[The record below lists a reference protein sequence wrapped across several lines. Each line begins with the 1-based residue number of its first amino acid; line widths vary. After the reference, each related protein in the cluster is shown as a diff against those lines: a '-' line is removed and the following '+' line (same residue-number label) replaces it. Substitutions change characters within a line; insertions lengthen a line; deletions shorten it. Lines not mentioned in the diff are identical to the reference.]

1 MRTKGNAW
9 KAPIAIAIA
18 AGIPLVAGCRQ
29 PGGNEAVEKNEEKPV
44 LPLPPL
50 PVAEAPMDRAAILLA
65 VARAASATALGQGD
79 DRQQRH
85 LDGKRFEV
93 RLRFG
98 CNPGARTKEDGG
110 RFGVSFDEKDR
121 TLRLRASPDL
131 GIEDE
136 AAAALAG
143 QGVEAV
149 EGFWIE
155 RPWLLTDGCPATPQP
170 QPQPHAEP
178 EAPKAEKKPEAA
190 APFQPPGP
198 RIGVAQFFTKTDPR
212 TGRRD
217 HRPYEAT
224 ETLGEDEQPSAEGY
238 NLVLSGRLRAQPLGR
253 VISCHATGVDAPPK
267 CIVSADFDR
276 VWIENPRST
285 EILAHWGS

>member
-1 MRTKGNAW
+1 MRTKRNAS
-9 KAPIAIAIA
+9 KVPIAIAIA

-29 PGGNEAVEKNEEKPV
+29 PGGNEAVEKNEAKPV

-65 VARAASATALGQGD
+65 VARAASAAALGQGD
-79 DRQQRH
+79 DRQQRD

-98 CNPGARTKEDGG
+98 CNPAAQTKRDDD
-110 RFGVSFDEKDR
+110 RFDVSFDEKDR

-136 AAAALAG
+136 PVAALAG
-143 QGVEAV
+143 ERVEAV

-170 QPQPHAEP
+170 QPQPDAEP
-178 EAPKAEKKPEAA
+178 NAPKAKKPEAA
-190 APFQPPGP
+190 APLQPPAP
-198 RIGVAQFFTKTDPR
+198 RIGLAQFFTKTDPR

-224 ETLGEDEQPSAEGY
+224 ETLGEGERPSAEGY

-253 VISCHATGVDAPPK
+253 VIACHATGADAPPQ

-276 VWIENPRST
+276 VWIENPRSK
-285 EILAHWGS
+285 EILANWGS

>member
-1 MRTKGNAW
+1 MRTRRLVW

-29 PGGNEAVEKNEEKPV
+29 PAGDEAVEKNEAKPV

-65 VARAASATALGQGD
+65 AARAASAAALGQGD
-79 DRQQRH
+79 DRQQRD

-136 AAAALAG
+136 PIAALAG
-143 QGVEAV
+143 EGVEAV

-155 RPWLLTDGCPATPQP
+155 RPWLLTDGCPVTPQP
-170 QPQPHAEP
+170 QPQPDAEP
-178 EAPKAEKKPEAA
+178 EAPKVEKPEAA
-190 APFQPPGP
+190 VPFQPPGP
-198 RIGVAQFFTKTDPR
+198 RMGVAQFFTKTDPR

-224 ETLGEDEQPSAEGY
+224 ETLGEGKRPSAEGY

-253 VISCHATGVDAPPK
+253 VISCHATDVDAPPQ

-276 VWIENPRST
+276 VWIENPRSK
-285 EILAHWGS
+285 EILANWGS

>member
-1 MRTKGNAW
+1 MRTRRKVW

-18 AGIPLVAGCRQ
+18 AGISLVAGCRQ
-29 PGGNEAVEKNEEKPV
+29 PAGDEAVEKNEAKPV

-65 VARAASATALGQGD
+65 VARAASAAALGQSD
-79 DRQQRH
+79 DRHQRD

-98 CNPGARTKEDGG
+98 CNPAARTKEDGG
-110 RFGVSFDEKDR
+110 RFGVSFNEKDR

-136 AAAALAG
+136 PVAALAAK
-143 QGVEAV
+143 GVEAV

-170 QPQPHAEP
+170 QPPPQPGAE
-178 EAPKAEKKPEAA
+178 ASKAEKPEAA

-224 ETLGEDEQPSAEGY
+224 STLGAGERPSAEGY

-276 VWIENPRST
+276 VWIENPRSK
-285 EILAHWGS
+285 EILANWGS